1 MLFCAFGW
9 CCDACRGKRKMF
21 FLGLSLMSS
30 GKGRGKIDESLVN
43 VGHHHGLHVYTLVQI
58 IRSLRNSQKNLHRA
72 SYE

>member
-1 MLFCAFGW
+1 
-9 CCDACRGKRKMF
+9 MF